1 MRNFLTLTGKSALRC
16 FYPLTLF
23 FNLAAVKKLAR
34 SFFIFPRG
42 GAYLLESQIF
52 YVFCLLRRNEK
63 GRRNSARVK
72 NILACVNGNFFALGK
87 DNQRRVSSPKFRL
100 LNRIAENPP
109 APSKRGVNRLF
120 YRNWKFNNASFLVYA
135 RGIFFYWINGFIEN
149 LSAILNARFYR
160 IFFCALKN
168 FFVF

>member
-1 MRNFLTLTGKSALRC
+1 MSLPVQMEIFL
-16 FYPLTLF
+16 
-23 FNLAAVKKLAR
+23 
-34 SFFIFPRG
+34 
-42 GAYLLESQIF
+42 
-52 YVFCLLRRNEK
+52 
-63 GRRNSARVK
+63 
-72 NILACVNGNFFALGK
+72 ALGK

-100 LNRIAENPP
+100 LNRIAEIPP

-120 YRNWKFNNASFLVYA
+120 YRNWKFNNASFAVCVLAAY
-135 RGIFFYWINGFIEN
+135 FFYWINGFIEN